1 MLSIQSGLSNPLMH
15 LLSEP
20 IVNLYFQLLSFFL
33 QVRSQKALLNQL
45 WKDLQTEAL
54 ARLSTSIPEDII
66 KKLLIIR
73 HSVDTVM
80 NQYLSYIHQFCV
92 ESQWMKLKKNIVKA
106 ATFNQLF
113 KVHHTYLTEISRKC
127 LVDKLQPNPNRTD
140 INWLMCVSEFDSLV
154 LFTNKGAFD
163 PN

>member
-1 MLSIQSGLSNPLMH
+1 MH

-20 IVNLYFQLLSFFL
+20 IVNLYFQIFSFFL
-33 QVRSQKALLNQL
+33 QVRSQKALLNQI
-45 WKDLQTEAL
+45 WKDLQTESL
-54 ARLSTSIPEDII
+54 MRLSTSIPDDII

-92 ESQWMKLKKNIVKA
+92 EAQWMKLKKNIVKA

-113 KVHHTYLTEISRKC
+113 KVHHDYLSDISRKC

-140 INWLMCVSEFDSLV
+140 VNWLLCVAEFDSLV
-154 LFTNKGAFD
+154 HPANKGAVD
-163 PN
+163 PNRLG